1 MPTTGLGRKGGRAGG
16 VTEPFR
22 CLGFAIYES
31 HEGERPM
38 AIRLRFEGG
47 AGSDGSRIASDGA
60 DVVAAER
67 PWPM

>member
-1 MPTTGLGRKGGRAGG
+1 MPTTGSGRKGGRAGG

-47 AGSDGSRIASDGA
+47 GQEATAVGSRQTGL
-60 DVVAAER
+60 
-67 PWPM
+67 M